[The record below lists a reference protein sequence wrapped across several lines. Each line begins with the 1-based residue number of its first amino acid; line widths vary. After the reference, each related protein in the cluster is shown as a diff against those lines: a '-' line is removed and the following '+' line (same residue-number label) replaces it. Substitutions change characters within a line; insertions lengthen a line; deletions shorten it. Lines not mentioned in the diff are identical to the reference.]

1 MEKEIITILISMLG
15 SSVITAMITTLGRR
29 KTDQAVIN
37 NTLLEN
43 ARKDIAQIRT
53 ENGELRAMICALEK
67 KIATLKTEIEE
78 REILIRIAEKENEE
92 LKEKVER
99 LVQELGEKNSQIQA
113 MEERIKEL
121 ETKLDNMKGSSE
133 FSRIQSTPDAP

>member
-1 MEKEIITILISMLG
+1 MEREIITILLSMLG
-15 SSVITAMITTLGRR
+15 SSVLTALITTLGRR

-78 REILIRIAEKENEE
+78 REILVRIAEKENQA
-92 LKEKVER
+92 LKEKVDC
-99 LVQELGEKNSQIQA
+99 LVRELGEKNEQIDG
-113 MEERIKEL
+113 MEKRIKEL
-121 ETKLDNMKGSSE
+121 EKTINELKGNGQA
-133 FSRIQSTPDAP
+133 QSLEKNKG